1 MSIKKKITAL
11 FLISLVLMLILTF
24 WIEKLNE
31 TKNQKIII
39 SRYMT
44 AAKELIPAIV
54 NNDKRE
60 LFKKLKELDLSLIDS
75 DFKTQIF
82 QKPFTFGKITVSKKD
97 EKYYLTIS
105 YLDEKLSFYDKSQ
118 EIFQEEKLIT
128 YILLFFDILILFAIY
143 FIILKIVSP
152 IKELSVTMDRFSKG
166 DYNIRMDIKGDEEI
180 KVAATSFNNMAKT
193 LQKSIE
199 DRENLLKY
207 IGHELKTPLA
217 KAKFALEMKD
227 YSLLEKNI
235 KDIDKFVSEIL
246 NMHLLTTQNL
256 KKSRFKAQTLIT
268 EALGK
273 LYISEEENVEIELED
288 FFIEADIHYM
298 SIALKNLIDNALKYT
313 QKTPIKIVAK
323 DNKIEVISYGE
334 RLKKDFSF
342 YLEPFKKEASSG
354 YGLGLSIV
362 NIIVKKH
369 GFSLFYRYLAGKNI
383 FGINFNG

>member
-1 MSIKKKITAL
+1 MSIKTKITAL
-11 FLISLVLMLILTF
+11 FLISLVLMLTLSF

-31 TKNQKIII
+31 TKNQKLII
-39 SRYMT
+39 SKYIL
-44 AAKELIPAIV
+44 AAKELIPIIA
-54 NNDKRE
+54 NNDKKLLE
-60 LFKKLKELDLSLIDS
+60 KKLKELELYTVKNG
-75 DFKTQIF
+75 FKTIIF
-82 QKPFTFGKITVSKKD
+82 QKPFTFGRVSISKKD
-97 EKYYLTIS
+97 GKYYLTIK
-105 YLDEKLSFYDKSQ
+105 YLDEKMSFYDKSQ
-118 EIFQEEKLIT
+118 DIFLEEKLIT
-128 YILLFFDILILFAIY
+128 NILLFFDILILFTIY

-152 IKELSVTMDRFSKG
+152 IKELSVKMERFSKG
-166 DYNIRMDIKGDEEI
+166 DYDIRMDIKGDEEI

-217 KAKFALEMKD
+217 KAKFAFEMKD

-235 KDIDKFVSEIL
+235 KDIDMFVSEIL

-273 LYISEEENVEIELED
+273 LYISEEENVQIELED
-288 FFIEADIHYM
+288 FLVEADIHYM

-362 NIIVKKH
+362 DIIVKKH
-369 GFSLFYRYLAGKNI
+369 GFSLFYRYLDGKNI